1 MIDTSGRCTICQQ
14 QIPIG
19 VLHTC
24 SGVPYVAGTGTW
36 PSPPLASATTDDI
49 LAELQKIRAL
59 LTTPPQACLDA
70 IADLRE
76 RIQELERLEYGDP
89 KDE

>member
-49 LAELQKIRAL
+49 MAEVRLLHTALDDALQNIETR
-59 LTTPPQACLDA
+59 
-70 IADLRE
+70 LRF
-76 RIQELERLEYGDP
+76 LERAILGDP